1 MDLPESMGSVTAPSV
16 IVIDRVLLPA
26 REAGSWLD
34 RLRAEYAPGACQR
47 GMRLADTWWC
57 YVDPDAIEVTV
68 RWELPDVASFW
79 VMRHAA
85 RTDRLRDEVKPDSLM
100 TEPKALVPVNRKAA
114 DR

>member
-1 MDLPESMGSVTAPSV
+1 MGSVTAPSV

-85 RTDRLRDEVKPDSLM
+85 RTDRSLAAWWAE
-100 TEPKALVPVNRKAA
+100 TDALAVERHRTVCSSL
-114 DR
+114 

>member
-16 IVIDRVLLPA
+16 MVIDRVLLPA

-85 RTDRLRDEVKPDSLM
+85 RTDRSLAAWWAE
-100 TEPKALVPVNRKAA
+100 TDALAVERHRTVCSSP
-114 DR
+114 

>member
-85 RTDRLRDEVKPDSLM
+85 RTDRSLAAWWAE
-100 TEPKALVPVNRKAA
+100 TDALAVERHRTVCSSP
-114 DR
+114 

>member
-1 MDLPESMGSVTAPSV
+1 MDLPESVRSVTAPSV

-85 RTDRLRDEVKPDSLM
+85 RTDRSLAAWWAE
-100 TEPKALVPVNRKAA
+100 TDALAVERHRTVCSSP
-114 DR
+114 

>member
-1 MDLPESMGSVTAPSV
+1 MDLPESVGSATAPSV

-85 RTDRLRDEVKPDSLM
+85 RTDRSLA
-100 TEPKALVPVNRKAA
+100 TWWAETDAVAVQRH
-114 DR
+114 RTVCSST

>member
-1 MDLPESMGSVTAPSV
+1 MVRPESMGSVTAPSV

-34 RLRAEYAPGACQR
+34 LLRAEYAPGACQR
-47 GMRLADTWWC
+47 GMRLADTCWC

-85 RTDRLRDEVKPDSLM
+85 RTDRSLAAWWAE
-100 TEPKALVPVNRKAA
+100 TDALAVERHRTVCSSP
-114 DR
+114 

>member
-85 RTDRLRDEVKPDSLM
+85 RTDRSLAAWWAE
-100 TEPKALVPVNRKAA
+100 TDALAVERHRTVCSSL
-114 DR
+114 

>member
-1 MDLPESMGSVTAPSV
+1 VDLPESMGSVTAPSV

-85 RTDRLRDEVKPDSLM
+85 RTDRSLAAWWAE
-100 TEPKALVPVNRKAA
+100 TDALAVERHRTVCSSP
-114 DR
+114 